1 MNTDANTALINFLV
15 IMFRCLGFFALTP
28 IFGRREIPVQVKV
41 GLAGLASFIV
51 LPLLTDTYFYGDDLW
66 SFIAIIVKEV
76 IVGLTMGYI
85 SLLIFSSLYLAG
97 GVIDMMMGFGI
108 VNVMDTQS
116 NTPIPLMGNFFYIIA
131 TLIFL
136 TVNGHHVLIRCL
148 VESFRIVP
156 IGKATFGSGFIAAL
170 FSAFSDMLIIAVKV
184 CLPVISIVLLTD
196 LALGL
201 IARTVPHMN
210 VFLVGLPIKIVAG
223 IIGIM
228 IMLPL
233 YITVLDVIFNLKYEN
248 IVSILRG
255 MWNGP

>member
-1 MNTDANTALINFLV
+1 L
-15 IMFRCLGFFALTP
+15 
-28 IFGRREIPVQVKV
+28 
-41 GLAGLASFIV
+41 
-51 LPLLTDTYFYGDDLW
+51 
-66 SFIAIIVKEV
+66 
-76 IVGLTMGYI
+76 
-85 SLLIFSSLYLAG
+85 
-97 GVIDMMMGFGI
+97 
-108 VNVMDTQS
+108 
-116 NTPIPLMGNFFYIIA
+116 
-131 TLIFL
+131 
-136 TVNGHHVLIRCL
+136 
-148 VESFRIVP
+148 
-156 IGKATFGSGFIAAL
+156 
-170 FSAFSDMLIIAVKV
+170 SDMLIRAVKV
-184 CLPVISIVLLTD
+184 CLPVFSIVLLTD